1 MNGKRLLLIEDDH
14 DVAEMLL
21 MYFRAH
27 RYEILHADTGRSG
40 IEMARAKFPALIL
53 LDVMLPDMDGFSVC
67 EEIRQTSITR
77 YIPIIF
83 LTQKDTRASK
93 VRGLELGADDYIT
106 KPFDVDELRLRIQGS
121 ITRATRESL
130 HEPRTGLPTGA
141 LVQEEI
147 ARRQTANTPFQQLKL
162 ALSGFSYYSE
172 VYGFMASNEVL
183 TYAARAIYEIVSK
196 MGTTDDFLGFDDDH
210 FVVLTHTADAQALT
224 NAIQQHF
231 FEGVKAFYSFHD
243 VEQGGLMVNTG
254 TDVREL
260 VPLMQLKVL

>member
-1 MNGKRLLLIEDDH
+1 MNDKRLLLIEDDY

-27 RYEILHADTGRSG
+27 RFDILHADTGRGG
-40 IEMARAKFPALIL
+40 IEMARAKFPTLIL
-53 LDVMLPDMDGFSVC
+53 LDVMLPDMDGFTVC
-67 EEIRQTSITR
+67 EEIRRTSITR

-106 KPFDVDELRLRIQGS
+106 KPFDIDELRLRIQGS

-141 LVQEEI
+141 LINEEI
-147 ARRQTANTPFQQLKL
+147 MRREAEEVPFHQLIFE
-162 ALSGFSYYSE
+162 LSGFSTYGE
-172 VYGFMASNEVL
+172 VYGFMAANEVIS
-183 TYAARAIYEIVSK
+183 YAARAIYEVMSH
-196 MGTTDDFLGFDDDH
+196 MGTVADFLGFDDEK
-210 FVVLTHTADAQALT
+210 FVILTHTDDAEALAR
-224 NAIQQHF
+224 AIQEHF
-231 FEGVKAFYSFHD
+231 SEGVKSFYSFQD
-243 VEQGGLMVNTG
+243 VEQGGLLVNTITG
-254 TDVREL
+254 VREL

>member
-27 RYEILHADTGRSG
+27 QFDVLHADTGRG
-40 IEMARAKFPALIL
+40 GVEMARTKFPAIIL

-67 EEIRQTSITR
+67 AEIRQTSITR

-83 LTQKDTRASK
+83 LTQKDERSSK

-106 KPFDVDELRLRIQGS
+106 KPFDIDELRLRIQGS
-121 ITRATRESL
+121 ITRANRESL
-130 HEPRTGLPTGA
+130 HEARTGLPTGA

-147 ARRQTANTPFQQLKL
+147 DRRHRSHESFEQVM
-162 ALSGFSYYSE
+162 LSLEGLEHYSE
-172 VYGFMASNEVL
+172 VYGFMAANEVL
-183 TYAARAIYEIVSK
+183 SYAARSIGEVIGQN
-196 MGTTDDFLGFDDDH
+196 GTSDDFVGFEGEL
-210 FVVLTHTADAQALT
+210 FVILTHVPDASKLT
-224 NAIQQHF
+224 QTIKSSF
-231 FEGVKAFYSFHD
+231 DEGIKTFYSFQD

-260 VPLMQLKVL
+260 VPLMQLKVV

>member
-1 MNGKRLLLIEDDH
+1 MNDKRLLLIEDDH
-14 DVAEMLL
+14 DIAEMLL
-21 MYFRAH
+21 MYFRAY
-27 RYEILHADTGRSG
+27 RFDILHADTGRGG

-53 LDVMLPDMDGFSVC
+53 LDVMLPDMDGFAVC

-141 LVQEEI
+141 LINEEI
-147 ARRQTANTPFQQLKL
+147 ARRQTENTPFHQLTL
-162 ALSGFSYYSE
+162 ELSGFNKYSE
-172 VYGFMASNEVL
+172 VYGFMAANEVL
-183 TYAARAIYEIVSK
+183 TYAARAIYEVVSK
-196 MGTTDDFLGFDDDH
+196 IGTMNDFLGFDDEN
-210 FVVLTHTADAQALT
+210 FVILTHANDKEALT
-224 NAIQQHF
+224 QAIQQHF
-231 FEGVKAFYSFHD
+231 QEGVKSFYSFQD
-243 VEQGGLMVNTG
+243 VEQGGLMVNSITG
-254 TDVREL
+254 VREL
-260 VPLMQLKVL
+260 VPLMQLKVP

>member
-14 DVAEMLL
+14 DIAEMLL

-27 RYEILHADTGRSG
+27 RYDILHADTGRSG
-40 IEMARAKFPALIL
+40 IEMARTKFPAVIL

-121 ITRATRESL
+121 IARASRESL
-130 HEPRTGLPTGA
+130 HEARTGLPTGA

-147 ARRQTANTPFQQLKL
+147 THRQTMNTRFQQITLKL
-162 ALSGFSYYSE
+162 EGFSNYNE
-172 VYGFMASNEVL
+172 AYGFMAANEVL
-183 TYAARAIYEIVSK
+183 TYAARAIYEIISK
-196 MGTTDDFLGFDDDH
+196 DGTTDDFLGFDDER
-210 FVVLTHTADAQALT
+210 FVILTHADDAQKLT
-224 NAIQQHF
+224 TLIQQHF
-231 FEGVKAFYSFHD
+231 HEGVKAFYSFQD
-243 VEQGGLMVNTG
+243 VQQGGLMVNTG

-260 VPLMQLKVL
+260 VPLMQLKVM